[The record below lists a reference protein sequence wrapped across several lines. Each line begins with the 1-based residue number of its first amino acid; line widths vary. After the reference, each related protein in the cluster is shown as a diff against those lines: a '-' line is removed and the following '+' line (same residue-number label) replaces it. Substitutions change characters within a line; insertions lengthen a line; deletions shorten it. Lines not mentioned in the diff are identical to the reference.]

1 MRVRL
6 YKKTKDNLSYFQ
18 FLADDDQAILNSQGY
33 ADKDDR
39 NNGVRSVVNNS
50 SVASRYE
57 RLVSEE
63 GKNYFILKA
72 ANGQEIARSVDFD
85 STEALEAA
93 IAICMKEIPVLV
105 AEQEGEG
112 QPKAAEESTYTGRDG
127 DDNYK
132 RLSFYQERIKGVEN
146 GFDSFATD
154 EGNFYFTLNMGGRIV
169 LLSESYTSQ
178 DGRNN
183 GANAVTRN
191 LPNPDRYQ
199 RLVHSNGKHYF
210 NLLAGNNQQIATSV
224 WFDTEAEMEAAI
236 RALQAGRFGGVEEV
250 ILKEAG
256 EGVTGE
262 IEGMTGYRAAIEI
275 ATVPAPRDVEPKAK
289 KKRKK
294 REHKEKTGD
303 EKVYLTSG
311 DYLFNQITYQT
322 MRSGNGKYYFSFRTH
337 EGKALFF
344 NANVQGFDTEE
355 AVDAAVARVLEIGPY
370 EGNYEGKTT
379 RNGKYYFYLKDAGG
393 KLVGKSFFYD
403 SAEDMQDAVGLLI
416 GRARVAAAAAPAGI
430 AATGG
435 IKDDYLPCERYAG
448 EAGFHR
454 FFNGDDE
461 SWYFGYNDQNG
472 NTILRSEAYKS
483 EAARDNGIES
493 VKKNAPIEE
502 RWVKKQTDE
511 GQYYFSLRAGN
522 NQEIA
527 RTCYHDSEDALLG
540 VLRSAVGP
548 LYTPPPKVREALAP
562 LVVLDDYLPCE
573 AYAGEAQDGFRR
585 FTEDGKFYFS
595 YNDKDGNPILRS
607 EAYKSEAARENG
619 IESVKKNMPIK
630 ERWVKDKTVDG
641 KYYYALR
648 AGNNQEI
655 ARSCYHENEGAMLAA
670 WGLLPALFF
679 LPAAAKAV
687 SAPPPPVVEKP
698 RAAVVPP
705 PPPVAASSGGFKWW
719 WLLPLLLLI
728 PLLFFLLRGCDGCK
742 STPPPAEE
750 AVVVPPAPVDTVKKE
765 PVPVTPA
772 APVCAC
778 KGSENAIFNIPDAGT
793 PKVLHRLGTNP
804 EFGNSH
810 DLNSQGF
817 YDKLTRHY
825 KRSDVDKRFLENLFK
840 AMGYAN
846 GFADA
851 KADMITEAMVPSG
864 TTGNMGYSPQHRTI
878 YAQLSPDAE
887 RDRMA
892 FRIKAANGC
901 DIHFMKTCGNHF
913 FFCPK

>member
-1 MRVRL
+1 
-6 YKKTKDNLSYFQ
+6 
-18 FLADDDQAILNSQGY
+18 
-33 ADKDDR
+33 
-39 NNGVRSVVNNS
+39 
-50 SVASRYE
+50 
-57 RLVSEE
+57 
-63 GKNYFILKA
+63 
-72 ANGQEIARSVDFD
+72 
-85 STEALEAA
+85 
-93 IAICMKEIPVLV
+93 
-105 AEQEGEG
+105 
-112 QPKAAEESTYTGRDG
+112 
-127 DDNYK
+127 
-132 RLSFYQERIKGVEN
+132 
-146 GFDSFATD
+146 
-154 EGNFYFTLNMGGRIV
+154 
-169 LLSESYTSQ
+169 
-178 DGRNN
+178 
-183 GANAVTRN
+183 
-191 LPNPDRYQ
+191 
-199 RLVHSNGKHYF
+199 
-210 NLLAGNNQQIATSV
+210 
-224 WFDTEAEMEAAI
+224 
-236 RALQAGRFGGVEEV
+236 
-250 ILKEAG
+250 
-256 EGVTGE
+256 
-262 IEGMTGYRAAIEI
+262 
-275 ATVPAPRDVEPKAK
+275 
-289 KKRKK
+289 
-294 REHKEKTGD
+294 
-303 EKVYLTSG
+303 
-311 DYLFNQITYQT
+311 
-322 MRSGNGKYYFSFRTH
+322 
-337 EGKALFF
+337 
-344 NANVQGFDTEE
+344 
-355 AVDAAVARVLEIGPY
+355 
-370 EGNYEGKTT
+370 
-379 RNGKYYFYLKDAGG
+379 
-393 KLVGKSFFYD
+393 
-403 SAEDMQDAVGLLI
+403 
-416 GRARVAAAAAPAGI
+416 
-430 AATGG
+430 
-435 IKDDYLPCERYAG
+435 
-448 EAGFHR
+448 
-454 FFNGDDE
+454 
-461 SWYFGYNDQNG
+461 
-472 NTILRSEAYKS
+472 
-483 EAARDNGIES
+483 
-493 VKKNAPIEE
+493 
-502 RWVKKQTDE
+502 
-511 GQYYFSLRAGN
+511 
-522 NQEIA
+522 
-527 RTCYHDSEDALLG
+527 